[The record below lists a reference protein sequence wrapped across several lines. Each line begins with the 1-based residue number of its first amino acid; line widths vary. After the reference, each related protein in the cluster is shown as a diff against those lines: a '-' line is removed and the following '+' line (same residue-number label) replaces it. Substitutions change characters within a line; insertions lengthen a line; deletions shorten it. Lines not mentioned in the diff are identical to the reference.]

1 MEIYLSLGSNLGDRR
16 KNIIAAISGLESFFS
31 SRPAAVSEILE
42 FPSWGFDAPD
52 FLNCVV
58 RFDIPDCGVSA
69 WLYAHALLHAAKR
82 LEAAAGRQAHELYSP
97 EGERIYHSRTID
109 IDILYVGNETIK
121 SQELTIPHPLIGQR
135 DFVLVPLRAVITEN
149 LLIARENR

>member
-16 KNIIAAISGLESFFS
+16 KNIFAAISGLEAFFS

-58 RFDIPDCGVSA
+58 RFDIPDCGFST
-69 WLYAHALLHAAKR
+69 WLYAHAVLHEAKR
-82 LEAAAGRQAHELYSP
+82 LEAAAGRLGHVLYSP
-97 EGERIYHSRTID
+97 EGQRIYHNRTID
-109 IDILYVGNETIK
+109 IDILYIGNESIN
-121 SQELTIPHPLIGQR
+121 SQELTVPHPLIGQR
-135 DFVLVPLRAVITEN
+135 DFVKVPLKSVITEN
-149 LLIARENR
+149 LVIAQEYR